1 MRLFAVACLFLLP
14 WQHVSAQPDHRV
26 FRPVSF
32 FCRDGS
38 TGTSVKI
45 EENVLGNRKMYEVSY
60 FREKPTLF
68 VISRSK
74 NGRAFQ
80 RVALIDVRSEQI
92 PENIEAAR
100 YLASMMA
107 RDAAKYCGGSRRDV
121 LAARYELQAN
131 HLFNRSHP
139 GYRGR

>member
-1 MRLFAVACLFLLP
+1 MRLLAAACLIAMSP
-14 WQHVSAQPDHRV
+14 QSASAQSDHEV

-32 FCRDGS
+32 ICRDGA

-60 FREKPTLF
+60 FHGKPTLF
-68 VISRSK
+68 VISKSRS
-74 NGRAFQ
+74 GRAFQ
-80 RVALIDVRSEQI
+80 QVALIDIRSEQI
-92 PENIEAAR
+92 SRDIEAAH
-100 YLASMMA
+100 YLASVMA
-107 RDAAKYCGGSRRDV
+107 RDTGRFCKGSRREV

-139 GYRGR
+139 RYRGR